1 MDFSLSPEQKMLV
14 ETVREFIASELQPLE
29 EEIEQSGK
37 ISPDLAEEIKN
48 KSLNLGLF
56 AMNVPEAFGGV
67 GLSTLD
73 WILAEEQFGHTTD
86 ILIRR
91 AFGNVYDILFEG
103 TQEQVE
109 RWLLPSVKGERVF
122 SVAFTEPEAGSDVS
136 SIRTRAVKN
145 SGGWCISGKKHFIS
159 DGAFSDFFVITAV
172 TDPDQRHRGIST
184 FIIDKNT
191 PGLSVGRDQPMMGLR
206 GTSHVELFFDKIQ
219 LGPEHLLG
227 EEGHGLKM
235 ALETLGRIRLSQVC
249 ARAVGKAT
257 RIMQLSAEYAAQR
270 SQFGKTID
278 QFQLI
283 QEMLADNAIEINA
296 ARLTVLQTAWEVDQ
310 GRDVKSRISMA
321 KVQASETLGRVADR
335 GIQIF
340 GGMGYCKD
348 LPMERYFR
356 DARIYRIYD
365 GTSEIHRTVVAKALS
380 SGNSSLYNLPV
391 NAIN

>member
-1 MDFSLSPEQKMLV
+1 MDFSLSHEQKMLV
-14 ETVREFIASELQPLE
+14 ETVREFIVSELQPLE
-29 EEIEQSGK
+29 EEIEHSGMLD
-37 ISPDLAEEIKN
+37 PDLAEDIKK
-48 KSLNLGLF
+48 KSLQLGLF
-56 AMNVPEAFGGV
+56 AMNVPKTFGGV

-109 RWLLPSVKGERVF
+109 RWLLPCVRGDRVF
-122 SVAFTEPEAGSDVS
+122 SVAFTEPEAGSDAA

-172 TDPDQRHRGIST
+172 TGPEQGHRGIST

-191 PGLSVGRDQPMMGLR
+191 PGVTVGRDQPMMGLR
-206 GTSHVELFFDKIQ
+206 GTSHVELFFDEVQ

-227 EEGHGLKM
+227 EEGRGLM
-235 ALETLGRIRLSQVC
+235 LALETLGRIRLAQVC

-257 RIMQLSAEYAAQR
+257 KIFQLSTEFASQR
-270 SQFGKTID
+270 TQFGQTLD
-278 QFQLI
+278 QFQQI
-283 QEMLADNAIEINA
+283 QQMLADSAIEINA
-296 ARLTVLQTAWEVDQ
+296 ARLAVLQTAWEADQ
-310 GRDVKSRISMA
+310 GKDVKARISMA

-335 GIQIF
+335 GVQIF
-340 GGMGYCKD
+340 GGLGYCKD

-356 DARIYRIYD
+356 DSRIYRIYD
-365 GTSEIHRTVVAKALS
+365 GTSEIHRTVIAKALS
-380 SGNSSLYNLPV
+380 RGENSLFNLSLTS
-391 NAIN
+391 

>member
-1 MDFSLSPEQKMLV
+1 MDFSLSHEQKMLV
-14 ETVREFIASELQPLE
+14 ETVREFIVSELQPLE
-29 EEIEQSGK
+29 EEIEHSGMLDH
-37 ISPDLAEEIKN
+37 DLAEDIKK
-48 KSLNLGLF
+48 KSLQIGLF
-56 AMNVPEAFGGV
+56 AMNVPKTFGGV

-109 RWLLPSVKGERVF
+109 RWLLPCVRGDRVF
-122 SVAFTEPEAGSDVS
+122 SVAFTEPEAGSDAA

-172 TDPDQRHRGIST
+172 TDPEQGHRGIST

-191 PGLSVGRDQPMMGLR
+191 PGVTVGRDQPMMGLR
-206 GTSHVELFFDKIQ
+206 GTSHVELFFDEVQ

-227 EEGHGLKM
+227 EEGRGLM
-235 ALETLGRIRLSQVC
+235 LALETLGRIRLAQVC

-257 RIMQLSAEYAAQR
+257 KILQLSTEFASQR
-270 SQFGKTID
+270 TQFGQTLD
-278 QFQLI
+278 QFQQI
-283 QEMLADNAIEINA
+283 QQMLADSAIEINA
-296 ARLTVLQTAWEVDQ
+296 ARLAVLQTAWEADQ
-310 GRDVKSRISMA
+310 GKDVKARISMA

-335 GIQIF
+335 GVQIF
-340 GGMGYCKD
+340 GGLGYCKD

-356 DARIYRIYD
+356 DSRIYRIYD

-380 SGNSSLYNLPV
+380 RGENSLFNLSLTS
-391 NAIN
+391 

>member
-1 MDFSLSPEQKMLV
+1 MDFSLSHEQKMLV
-14 ETVREFIASELQPLE
+14 ETVREFIVSELQPLE
-29 EEIEQSGK
+29 EEIEHSGMLD
-37 ISPDLAEEIKN
+37 PDLAEDIKK
-48 KSLNLGLF
+48 KSLQLGLF
-56 AMNVPEAFGGV
+56 AMNVPKTFGGV

-109 RWLLPSVKGERVF
+109 RWLLPCVRGDRVF
-122 SVAFTEPEAGSDVS
+122 SVAFTEPEAGSDAA

-172 TDPDQRHRGIST
+172 TGPEQGHRGIST

-191 PGLSVGRDQPMMGLR
+191 PGVTVGRDQPMMGLR
-206 GTSHVELFFDKIQ
+206 GTSHVELFFDEVQ

-227 EEGHGLKM
+227 EEGRGLM
-235 ALETLGRIRLSQVC
+235 LALETLGRIRLAQVC

-257 RIMQLSAEYAAQR
+257 KIFQLSTEFASQR
-270 SQFGKTID
+270 TQFGQTLD
-278 QFQLI
+278 QFQQI
-283 QEMLADNAIEINA
+283 QQMLADSAIEINA
-296 ARLTVLQTAWEVDQ
+296 ARLAVLQTAWEADQ
-310 GRDVKSRISMA
+310 GMDVKARISMA

-335 GIQIF
+335 GVQIF
-340 GGMGYCKD
+340 GGLGYCKD

-356 DARIYRIYD
+356 DSRIYRIYD

-380 SGNSSLYNLPV
+380 RGENSLFNLSLTS
-391 NAIN
+391 

>member
-1 MDFSLSPEQKMLV
+1 MDFSLSHEQKMLV
-14 ETVREFIASELQPLE
+14 ETVREFIVSELQPLE
-29 EEIEQSGK
+29 EEIEHSGMLDH
-37 ISPDLAEEIKN
+37 DLAEDIKK
-48 KSLNLGLF
+48 KSLQLGLF
-56 AMNVPEAFGGV
+56 AMNVPKTFGGV

-109 RWLLPSVKGERVF
+109 RWLLPCVRGDRVF
-122 SVAFTEPEAGSDVS
+122 SVAFTEPEAGSDAA

-172 TDPDQRHRGIST
+172 TNPEQGHRGIST

-191 PGLSVGRDQPMMGLR
+191 PGVTVGRDQPMMGLR
-206 GTSHVELFFDKIQ
+206 GTSHVELFFDEVQ

-227 EEGHGLKM
+227 EEGRGLM
-235 ALETLGRIRLSQVC
+235 LALETLGRIRLAQVC

-257 RIMQLSAEYAAQR
+257 RILQLSTEFASQR
-270 SQFGKTID
+270 TQFGQTLD
-278 QFQLI
+278 QFQQI
-283 QEMLADNAIEINA
+283 QQMLADSVIEINA
-296 ARLTVLQTAWEVDQ
+296 ARLAVLQTAWEADQ
-310 GRDVKSRISMA
+310 GKDVKAKIAMA

-335 GIQIF
+335 GVQIF
-340 GGMGYCKD
+340 GGLGYCKD

-356 DARIYRIYD
+356 DSRIYRIYD
-365 GTSEIHRTVVAKALS
+365 GTSEIHRTVIAKALS
-380 SGNSSLYNLPV
+380 RGENSLFNLSLTS
-391 NAIN
+391 

>member
-1 MDFSLSPEQKMLV
+1 MDFSLSLEQKMLV
-14 ETVREFIASELQPLE
+14 ETIREFIVSELQPLE
-29 EEIEQSGK
+29 EEIEYSGK
-37 ISPDLAEEIKN
+37 LDPDLAEDIKN
-48 KSLNLGLF
+48 KSLQLGLF
-56 AMNVPEAFGGV
+56 AMNVPKTFGGV

-109 RWLLPSVKGERVF
+109 RWLLPCVRGDRVF
-122 SVAFTEPEAGSDVS
+122 SVAFTEPEAGSDAA

-172 TDPDQRHRGIST
+172 TDPEQGNRGIST
-184 FIIDKNT
+184 FIIDKKT
-191 PGLSVGRDQPMMGLR
+191 PGLRVGRDQPMMGLR
-206 GTSHVELFFDKIQ
+206 GTSHVELFFDEVQ

-227 EEGHGLKM
+227 EEGRGLM
-235 ALETLGRIRLSQVC
+235 LALETLGRIRLAQVC

-257 RIMQLSAEYAAQR
+257 KIFQLSTEFASQR
-270 SQFGKTID
+270 TQFGQTLD
-278 QFQLI
+278 QFQQI
-283 QEMLADNAIEINA
+283 QQMLADSAIEINA
-296 ARLTVLQTAWEVDQ
+296 ARLAVLQTAWEADQ
-310 GRDVKSRISMA
+310 GKDVKARISMA

-335 GIQIF
+335 GVQIF
-340 GGMGYCKD
+340 GGLGYCKD

-356 DARIYRIYD
+356 DSRIYRIYD
-365 GTSEIHRTVVAKALS
+365 GTSEIHRTVIAKALS
-380 SGNSSLYNLPV
+380 RGENSLFNLSLTS
-391 NAIN
+391 

>member
-1 MDFSLSPEQKMLV
+1 MDFSLSLEQKMLV
-14 ETVREFIASELQPLE
+14 ETVQEFIVSELQPLE
-29 EEIEQSGK
+29 EEIEHSGK
-37 ISPDLAEEIKN
+37 LDPDLAEDIKN
-48 KSLNLGLF
+48 KSLQLGLF
-56 AMNVPEAFGGV
+56 AMNVPKTFGGV

-109 RWLLPSVKGERVF
+109 RWLLPCVRGERVF
-122 SVAFTEPEAGSDVS
+122 SVAFTEPEAGSDAA

-172 TDPDQRHRGIST
+172 TDPEQGHRGIST

-191 PGLSVGRDQPMMGLR
+191 PGVKVGRDQPMMGLR
-206 GTSHVELFFDKIQ
+206 GTSHVELFFDEVD

-227 EEGHGLKM
+227 EEGHGLM
-235 ALETLGRIRLSQVC
+235 LALETLGRIRLAQVC
-249 ARAVGKAT
+249 ARAVGKASK
-257 RIMQLSAEYAAQR
+257 ILQLSTEFTSQR
-270 SQFGKTID
+270 TQFGQTLD
-278 QFQLI
+278 QFQQI
-283 QEMLADNAIEINA
+283 QQMLADSAIEINA
-296 ARLTVLQTAWEVDQ
+296 ARLAVLQTAWEADQ
-310 GRDVKSRISMA
+310 GKDVKARISMA

-335 GIQIF
+335 GVQIF
-340 GGMGYCKD
+340 GGLGYCKD

-356 DARIYRIYD
+356 DSRIYRIYD

-380 SGNSSLYNLPV
+380 RGENSLFNFSL
-391 NAIN
+391 AS

>member
-1 MDFSLSPEQKMLV
+1 MDFSLSHEQKMLV
-14 ETVREFIASELQPLE
+14 ETVREFIVSELQPLE
-29 EEIEQSGK
+29 EEIEHSGMLD
-37 ISPDLAEEIKN
+37 PDLAEDIKK
-48 KSLNLGLF
+48 KSLQLGLF
-56 AMNVPEAFGGV
+56 AMNVPKTFGGV

-109 RWLLPSVKGERVF
+109 RWLLPCVRGDRVF
-122 SVAFTEPEAGSDVS
+122 SVAFTEPEAGSDAA

-159 DGAFSDFFVITAV
+159 DGAFSDFFVITVV
-172 TDPDQRHRGIST
+172 TGPEQGHHGIST

-191 PGLSVGRDQPMMGLR
+191 PGVTVGRDQPMMGLR
-206 GTSHVELFFDKIQ
+206 GTSHVELFFDEVQ

-227 EEGHGLKM
+227 EEGRGLM
-235 ALETLGRIRLSQVC
+235 LALETLGRIRLAQVC

-257 RIMQLSAEYAAQR
+257 KILQLSTEFASQR
-270 SQFGKTID
+270 TQFGQTLD
-278 QFQLI
+278 QFQQI
-283 QEMLADNAIEINA
+283 QQMLADSAIEINA
-296 ARLTVLQTAWEVDQ
+296 ARLAVLQTAWEADQ
-310 GRDVKSRISMA
+310 GKDVKARISMA

-335 GIQIF
+335 GVQIF
-340 GGMGYCKD
+340 GGLGYCKD

-356 DARIYRIYD
+356 DSRIYRIYD

-380 SGNSSLYNLPV
+380 RGENSLFNLSLTS
-391 NAIN
+391 